1 MPNINDYSSD
11 SLVFFSELLQDRY
24 EGEPDNTILINYSI
38 TPTDYQIELQK
49 WINENNPLETNRIVD
64 SLRKRV
70 FPYWFP
76 SIQYSGENF
85 KVGGPEWPKQ
95 IPKASKYNLIY
106 AELPINL
113 KRVNYFDEKDN
124 LVAKVLTYLNNE
136 GSAIFLASTSMVR
149 EFKRELPLIG
159 FHINAIFN
167 TSQSFL
173 NASRLTLELCLV
185 VVSQNKSD
193 NIFFAEVP
201 ESTRE
206 IDTYACIEL
215 ANNFFSPKKE
225 SNSLSEGMLLPLDY
239 DFLGFRAIH
248 ASLEI
253 DKLQSIYKDYKKFSM
268 GQLASA
274 VNLARQDQRFTERRN
289 AIYIPRVGNSPVIS
303 SIKEGKL
310 KHHNYIQVLLS
321 SNAINEYVASFFKSN
336 LGKLSLDSI
345 RYGFISSISKI
356 NLLKLEIPLPD
367 IQTQKKIISID
378 KQIDNVQNNL
388 NLLKDELAVNPLNVS
403 TLNAIDDISSSINEL
418 TTGDQLRGFIVSGE
432 SKTIEFKETFSL
444 NVFSQQKDTDIEH
457 SSLKTIVGFLNSNG
471 GKLFIGVNDSQEII
485 GVDKEVDKFYKGN
498 LDKYLLHFKNNIG
511 NHIGLQFSDYID
523 YGIQK
528 LEGINVLV
536 VDCLE
541 SLKPCFLDEK
551 DFYVRT
557 NPSTDKLEG
566 EKQWKYIQSHFK
578 NLQIYN
584 ELLEFVE
591 ENEIVCPMPIH
602 WNNLYRLIVRRIHGN
617 EAVDMNVVGI
627 REDFGIE
634 TPLILGGWIA
644 SNSDKKERFLSHIQ
658 IAAENNII
666 NHVKQ
671 FLMNLSAEDFLH
683 GDGLSQATGE
693 LTIDEDFDLE
703 ERE

>member
-1 MPNINDYSSD
+1 MPYINEYSSD
-11 SLVFFSELLQDRY
+11 SLIFFSELLQDLY

-49 WINENNPLETNRIVD
+49 WLSEKESRENNRH
-64 SLRKRV
+64 SYSSRRKIY

-76 SIQYSGENF
+76 SVQYTDKNF

-106 AELPINL
+106 AEFPIAL
-113 KRVNYFDEKDN
+113 KKVNYFDEKEN
-124 LVAKVLTYLNNE
+124 FIAKVLTYLNND
-136 GSAIFLASTSMVR
+136 GNAIFLASTLMVR
-149 EFKRELPLIG
+149 ELKKELPLIG
-159 FHINAIFN
+159 FHINAVFN
-167 TSQSFL
+167 TPQSFL
-173 NASRLTLELCLV
+173 KTSGTGAELCLV
-185 VVSQNKSD
+185 IVKKDKSE
-193 NIFFAEVP
+193 NIFFAEIP
-201 ESTRE
+201 ETTDGS
-206 IDTYACIEL
+206 DLYSCIEL
-215 ANNFFSPKKE
+215 ANNFFNPKKE
-225 SNSLSEGMLLPLDY
+225 SNNLINGLFLPFDY

-253 DKLQSIYKDYKKFSM
+253 DKLQSIYKDYNKFTMS
-268 GQLASA
+268 QLASE
-274 VNLARQDQRFTERRN
+274 VNLARQGQKFTDKRN
-289 AIYIPRVGNSPVIS
+289 TIYIPRIGNSHVIS
-303 SIKEGKL
+303 SIREGKL
-310 KHHNYIQVLLS
+310 KHHNYIQVKLN
-321 SNAINEYVASFFKSN
+321 SNAISEYVASFFKSN

-345 RYGFISSISKI
+345 RYGFMGSISKI

-444 NVFSQQKDTDIEH
+444 NVHSQQKDTAIEH
-457 SSLKTIVGFLNSNG
+457 SSLKTIVGFLNSKG
-471 GKLFIGVNDSQEII
+471 GKLFIGVNDSQNITGI
-485 GVDKEVDKFYKGN
+485 DKEIDKFYKGKA
-498 LDKYLLHFKNNIG
+498 DSFLLHFKNNIDK
-511 NHIGLQFSDYID
+511 HIGLQFSDYID
-523 YGIQK
+523 YDIQK

-536 VDCLE
+536 VECLE

-584 ELLEFVE
+584 ELLDFIED
-591 ENEIVCPMPIH
+591 NEIVCPLPIH
-602 WNNLYRLIVRRIHGN
+602 WKDLHVLIARRAHGVSN
-617 EAVDMNVVGI
+617 SELNVVHL
-627 REDFGIE
+627 REEFGIE
-634 TPLILGGWIA
+634 VPLILNGWIA
-644 SNSDKKERFLSHIQ
+644 SDFDKKERFLSHIQ
-658 IAAENNII
+658 YAAENNII

-671 FLMNLSAEDFLH
+671 FLVNLSVSDFLH
-683 GDGLSQATGE
+683 GDGLSHEVGQ
-693 LTIDEDFDLE
+693 L
-703 ERE
+703 